1 MKYAVIASLQFDTPA
16 RSDLM
21 SQAIKEKIVGK
32 LTWGAVNV
40 SQGLSD
46 EGKPNTGVEIRF
58 NTEADMNE
66 VYTLIKDRMLKLP
79 VLKGSVSKHPCLHDI
94 GGIPCVIQEEF
105 VKE

>member
-1 MKYAVIASLQFDTPA
+1 MKYCVTANLIFENPSKNDQ
-16 RSDLM
+16 M

-32 LTWGAVNV
+32 LTWGAVNI